1 MSNDF
6 LGQFTNQFNKLKQVI
21 DERNKGYNT
30 FIINL
35 MTNIGALSLK
45 LEKLND
51 SLPSYLS
58 KYGSEIESNKK
69 TISDLQSKLAKNQA
83 DMENNSK
90 ETSDLKNQIIELNN
104 DKQKTT
110 SEISNLNNTLEQL
123 KQQNEMEKTQF
134 QGELTEKM
142 KSQNEQFTKELE
154 TRQQQFEEA
163 KKTLE
168 AEIQN
173 KKLELD
179 NINKESGNVKSQLQ
193 ALTNENKQLKDEN
206 NRYIQSITSATA
218 SISDL
223 LNVLQENPR
232 DNVNFKK
239 IQKHLND
246 VESYIEKISNQLQGR
261 DIPPSNT
268 NNVQKPPTP
277 RVQPEQTPELNEED
291 FQGGRKRRR
300 RKTRKLKKQKGGYT
314 YGIFSNKK
322 THSRKGYKSKRS
334 SKLYGGRKHY

>member
-193 ALTNENKQLKDEN
+193 ALTNENKQLKDDN
-206 NRYIQSITSATA
+206 NRYIQSITSATS
-218 SISDL
+218 SIADL
-223 LNVLQENPR
+223 LNVLQQNPS

-261 DIPPSNT
+261 DIPKPSANT
-268 NNVQKPPTP
+268 NNVQNS
-277 RVQPEQTPELNEED
+277 QTPDQQLNEED